1 MAMRITRRRLLKAGG
16 IAAVAAHLPALSA
29 TVLAQDAES
38 HGLSTF
44 GELALPPDFPHFS
57 YVNPKAPKGGLLTVQ
72 IKRGGGNQSFDT
84 FNTLNTFVL
93 QGDGAAG
100 MDACFDSLMAGSGDE
115 PGSVYGLLA
124 KSVAVSADKL
134 TYRFR
139 LRPEAKFHD
148 GSRVTAGDAA
158 FSMNLLK
165 SKGHPAYR
173 LMLNELVSVAAGGGE
188 N

>member
-1 MAMRITRRRLLKAGG
+1 MAMRITRRRLLEAAG
-16 IAAVAAHLPALSA
+16 AATVAGALPALPEA
-29 TVLAQDAES
+29 ALAQETES

-44 GELALPPDFPHFS
+44 GEFALPPDFPHFA

-115 PGSVYGLLA
+115 PARGKACTFRRVVSLA
-124 KSVAVSADKL
+124 GRPRSVAQ
-134 TYRFR
+134 
-139 LRPEAKFHD
+139 
-148 GSRVTAGDAA
+148 
-158 FSMNLLK
+158 
-165 SKGHPAYR
+165 
-173 LMLNELVSVAAGGGE
+173 LVEHRSPKPRAGGSNPSTPATG
-188 N
+188 